1 MDRYTV
7 FLRQETAESMVKIRG
22 ARKRAVGAFISYLTE
37 NPFDEGDF
45 PEADE
50 TGRLTF
56 TKIIRDFAI
65 TYYPDHAVRE
75 IKILEIV
82 RTP

>member
-1 MDRYTV
+1 MGGYAV
-7 FLRQETAESMVKIRG
+7 FLRQETAESMVRIPGVR
-22 ARKRAVGAFISYLTE
+22 RRAVEAFISYLSE

-45 PEADE
+45 SEADE
-50 TGRLTF
+50 TGRIAF
-56 TKIIRDFAI
+56 TKIVRDFAI
-65 TYYPDHAVRE
+65 TYYPDHAVCE